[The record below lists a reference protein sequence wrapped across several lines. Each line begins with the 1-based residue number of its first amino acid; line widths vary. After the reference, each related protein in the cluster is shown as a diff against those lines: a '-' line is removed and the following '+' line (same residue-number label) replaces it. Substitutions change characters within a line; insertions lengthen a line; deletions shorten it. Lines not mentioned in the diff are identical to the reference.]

1 MTAQPCM
8 DGSKKLRLLTIL
20 ALYVAQG
27 IPIGLFDF
35 AIPGWMAANGA
46 SGAEIGYVIGMIGLP
61 WSLKFINGFLMD
73 RYTFLPMGRRRA
85 WLIGAQIAMVVA
97 LLSCALLDPAP
108 RDAVLLG
115 MVAFAVNSAVV
126 FQDVAADA
134 LAVDI
139 VADEERGFTGGLMS
153 GGQALGISISASAAS
168 FVIFRF
174 GPGAAFMACAA
185 IMACVTAYLVWIR
198 ERQGERRLP
207 WTPGQIHEASRQ
219 YQDQAWWPLAKDAFR
234 LLVRPNSLQFVL
246 VTFIIG
252 AGYGTM
258 TVAVPLIAANFAGW
272 NEAQLGSA
280 NGIAQLSAALVTIS
294 LGGYLTARVG
304 MKWFQV
310 VTLAIFAA
318 AILLFLSLQGLWS
331 SGTIMTAI
339 VVGWTVLYFLLS
351 APQAA
356 ITMSFC
362 DPKTGAS
369 QFSIYMAFSNQGIS
383 FAGFTFAFVQ
393 GFGGIP
399 AVLGV
404 MCAGMLVAMLL
415 VVFLRLPDSAD
426 PVLPPGLVAQ
436 PAASI

>member
-8 DGSKKLRLLTIL
+8 EGSKKLRLFTIL
-20 ALYVAQG
+20 ILYVAQG

-35 AIPGWMAANGA
+35 AIPAWMAANGA
-46 SGAEIGYVIGMIGLP
+46 TGAEIGYVIGMIGLP

-73 RYTFLPMGRRRA
+73 RYAFLPMGRRRA
-85 WLIGAQIAMVVA
+85 WLIGAQVAMVVA
-97 LLSCALLDPAP
+97 LLACALLNPDP
-108 RDAVLLG
+108 RDAILLG
-115 MVAFAVNSAVV
+115 LVAFAVNSAVV

-134 LAVDI
+134 LAVDM
-139 VADEERGFTGGLMS
+139 VVDEERGFAGGLMS

-168 FVIFRF
+168 IVIFNF
-174 GPGAAFMACAA
+174 GPGAAFTACAA
-185 IMACVTAYLVWIR
+185 IMAFVTAYLIWIR
-198 ERQGERRLP
+198 ERHGERRLP
-207 WTPGQIHEASRQ
+207 WSSGGSHEASKQ
-219 YQDQAWWPLAKDAFR
+219 YQAQAWWPLVKDAFR
-234 LLVRPNSLQFVL
+234 LLLRPNSLQFVAI
-246 VTFIIG
+246 TFIIG

-280 NGIAQLSAALVTIS
+280 NGVAQLCAALVTIS
-294 LGGYLTARVG
+294 LGGYLTTKVG
-304 MKWFQV
+304 MKRFQI
-310 VTLAIFAA
+310 VTLAIFAG
-318 AILLFLSLQGLWS
+318 AILSFVLMQSYWTS
-331 SGTIMTAI
+331 SVMMTVI

-383 FAGFTFAFVQ
+383 FAGFTFAFTQ

-399 AVLGV
+399 GVLSI
-404 MCAGMLVAMLL
+404 MCAGMLAAMLL
-415 VVFLRLPDSAD
+415 VMFLRLPSEDEALGSKT
-426 PVLPPGLVAQ
+426 PSIVA
-436 PAASI
+436 A

>member
-8 DGSKKLRLLTIL
+8 EGSKKLRLLTIL
-20 ALYVAQG
+20 VLYVAQG

-35 AIPGWMAANGA
+35 AIPAWMAANGA
-46 SGAEIGYVIGMIGLP
+46 TGAEIGYVIGMIGLP

-73 RYTFLPMGRRRA
+73 RYAFLPMGRRRA
-85 WLIGAQIAMVVA
+85 WLIGAQVAMVLA
-97 LLSCALLDPAP
+97 LLACALLDPTP

-115 MVAFAVNSAVV
+115 IVAFAVNSAVV

-134 LAVDI
+134 LAVDM
-139 VADEERGFTGGLMS
+139 VVDEERGFAGGLMS

-168 FVIFRF
+168 IVIFNF
-174 GPGAAFMACAA
+174 GPGAAFIACAT
-185 IMACVTAYLVWIR
+185 IMAFVTAYLVWIR

-207 WTPGQIHEASRQ
+207 WSLGSTHDASKQ
-219 YQDQAWWPLAKDAFR
+219 YQAQAWWPLVKDALR
-234 LLVRPNSLQFVL
+234 MLVRPNSLQFIA

-258 TVAVPLIAANFAGW
+258 AVAVPLIATNFAGW

-280 NGIAQLSAALVTIS
+280 NGVAQLCAALVTIS
-294 LGGYLTARVG
+294 LGGYLTTKVG
-304 MKWFQV
+304 MKRFQM
-310 VTLAIFAA
+310 VTLAIFAS
-318 AILLFLSLQGLWS
+318 AILFFVLMQNYWIS
-331 SGTIMTAI
+331 SVMMTVM

-356 ITMSFC
+356 ITMNFC

-383 FAGFTFAFVQ
+383 FAGFTFAFTQ

-399 AVLGV
+399 GVLSV
-404 MCAGMLVAMLL
+404 MCVGMVAAMLL
-415 VVFLRLPDSAD
+415 VIFLKLPTNDEVQRGKGATI
-426 PVLPPGLVAQ
+426 VA
-436 PAASI
+436 A